1 MQQQTI
7 FNRWWIYQR
16 ERFPIVAHGVLIAIF
31 SGAAVSYSV
40 LLRGGTKIPN
50 FSTIIVAFIS
60 IFLFFL
66 QLRIADEFKDF
77 DDDLRYRP
85 YRPVPRGLVSLREL
99 GWLGVA
105 TGIIQLSLAVWLT
118 PTLALLLGLVWLYFG
133 LMCKEFFVHNW
144 LKAHPLAYMCSHMV
158 IVPLINLYAT
168 ACDWLVAQAS
178 PPASIVWAS
187 APAGIVWASSP
198 AGIFWFLV
206 ASFFNGMVIEIGR
219 KIRSPKDEE
228 FGVETYSAVW
238 GRKKAVFAWLGAIA
252 LTAIASFISASQI
265 DFATPVGCLLAIL
278 LIVAIAVAWLF
289 LRQPITKWAKLIEK
303 TSSLWT
309 LLVYLSLGIVPLTL
323 RLLHYFPY

>member
-1 MQQQTI
+1 M
-7 FNRWWIYQR
+7 FDRWWIYQR

-31 SGAAVSYSV
+31 SSAAISYSV
-40 LLRGGTKIPN
+40 LLRGGTKILN
-50 FSTIIVAFIS
+50 LSTIIVAFIS
-60 IFLFFL
+60 VFLFFL

-144 LKAHPLAYMCSHMV
+144 LKAHLLAYMCSHIV

-178 PPASIVWAS
+178 PPAD
-187 APAGIVWASSP
+187 
-198 AGIFWFLV
+198 IFWFLV

-278 LIVAIAVAWLF
+278 FIVAIAVAWLF

-323 RLLHYFPY
+323 RLLHYLPY

>member
-1 MQQQTI
+1 MQQQTM
-7 FNRWWIYQR
+7 FDRWWIYQR

-31 SGAAVSYSV
+31 SSAAISYSV
-40 LLRGGTKIPN
+40 LLRGGTKIPHI
-50 FSTIIVAFIS
+50 STIIVAFIS
-60 IFLFFL
+60 VFLFFL

-133 LMCKEFFVHNW
+133 LMCKEFFVHHW

-158 IVPLINLYAT
+158 IVPSINLYAT

-178 PPASIVWAS
+178 P
-187 APAGIVWASSP
+187 P

-238 GRKKAVFAWLGAIA
+238 GRKKAVLAWLGVVGF
-252 LTAIASFISASQI
+252 TAIASFISASQI

-278 LIVAIAVAWLF
+278 LIVAIAVAWVF

-323 RLLHYFPY
+323 RLLHYLPY